1 MSYQSQQSQRTVTA
15 PAPSP
20 ALPSGPANRVLSV
33 IVGADEDVEWVWTHA
48 ADGVSYVS
56 GYTIVKKDGH

>member
-1 MSYQSQQSQRTVTA
+1 MSNQSQQPLRTVSA
-15 PAPSP
+15 PPPSR
-20 ALPSGPANRVLSV
+20 ALASTPANRVFSV
-33 IVGADEDVEWVWTHA
+33 ILGADEDVQWVWTHA